1 MRFIY
6 NYTREINRM
15 QALLLPVLKVLG
27 SVLMGLFTALMSEAF
42 LKKALVLGL
51 EKLVKR
57 TESDIDD
64 KLLVEAKK
72 AWGME

>member
-1 MRFIY
+1 
-6 NYTREINRM
+6 M